1 MNGTYRRPLRAA
13 ALALLLCTAVRCDSG
28 DIYESHQ
35 ATTEGVSVRGT
46 FELLNP
52 EVFPG
57 EYDLIFGAFGEGGTS
72 ALSSVNVL
80 KPTDGDRVELSIE
93 NVPEDARSVRLCMTN
108 SGRQVV
114 YTFFEYA
121 LDDDRTS
128 DIDLPSAQI
137 DLLEPH
143 PAACLPAVQLRLLPS
158 GRERRGRTAADRG
171 KQLPL
176 AGRHGFD
183 ALGQAARQAFGP
195 RRQLSARRADLAG
208 GDQFPTAYRI
218 RHAKR
223 GHRPAQNLDRERV
236 SAKLTLCL
244 CVSQAKY
251 CFIAMYASK

>member
-1 MNGTYRRPLRAA
+1 MNGTYRRPLRAT

-121 LDDDRTS
+121 LDDDRIQRLVFQQYNCGSCHQGESGAGGLLLTEGNSYRSLVGTASTLSDKLRVKPSDPEGSFLLDALTS
-128 DIDLPSAQI
+128 QEAISSPPHTGFVTRSEDIDL
-137 DLLEPH
+137 
-143 PAACLPAVQLRLLPS
+143 LRIWIEKGCP
-158 GRERRGRTAADRG
+158 
-171 KQLPL
+171 
-176 AGRHGFD
+176 
-183 ALGQAARQAFGP
+183 
-195 RRQLSARRADLAG
+195 
-208 GDQFPTAYRI
+208 
-218 RHAKR
+218 
-223 GHRPAQNLDRERV
+223 QN
-236 SAKLTLCL
+236 
-244 CVSQAKY
+244 
-251 CFIAMYASK
+251 

>member
-137 DLLEPH
+137 DLREYDRIQRLVFQPVQ
-143 PAACLPAVQLRLLPS
+143 AASPPS
-158 GRERRGRTAADRG
+158 GRERRGEDWLLTEGNSYRSLVGTASTLSDKLRVKPSDPEGSFLLDVLTSQEAISS
-171 KQLPL
+171 PP
-176 AGRHGFD
+176 HTGFVTRSED
-183 ALGQAARQAFGP
+183 I
-195 RRQLSARRADLAG
+195 DLL
-208 GDQFPTAYRI
+208 RI
-218 RHAKR
+218 WIEK
-223 GHRPAQNLDRERV
+223 GCPQN
-236 SAKLTLCL
+236 
-244 CVSQAKY
+244 
-251 CFIAMYASK
+251 

>member
-57 EYDLIFGAFGEGGTS
+57 EYDLIFGAFGKGGTS

-93 NVPEDARSVRLCMTN
+93 NVPE
-108 SGRQVV
+108 
-114 YTFFEYA
+114 YA

-137 DLLEPH
+137 DLLEYDRIQRLVFQQYNCVSCH
-143 PAACLPAVQLRLLPS
+143 QGESGAGGLLLTEGNSYRSLVGTASTLSDKLRVKPSDPEGSFLL
-158 GRERRGRTAADRG
+158 
-171 KQLPL
+171 
-176 AGRHGFD
+176 D
-183 ALGQAARQAFGP
+183 ALTSQEAISSPPHTGFVTR
-195 RRQLSARRADLAG
+195 SEDIDLL
-208 GDQFPTAYRI
+208 RI
-218 RHAKR
+218 WIEK
-223 GHRPAQNLDRERV
+223 GCPQN
-236 SAKLTLCL
+236 
-244 CVSQAKY
+244 
-251 CFIAMYASK
+251 

>member
-13 ALALLLCTAVRCDSG
+13 ALALLLCTTVRCDSG

-80 KPTDGDRVELSIE
+80 KPADGNKVELSIE
-93 NVPEDARSVRLCMTN
+93 NVPEDACSVRLCMTN

-137 DLLEPH
+137 DLLEYDRI
-143 PAACLPAVQLRLLPS
+143 QRLAI
-158 GRERRGRTAADRG
+158 RAR
-171 KQLPL
+171 
-176 AGRHGFD
+176 
-183 ALGQAARQAFGP
+183 AARE
-195 RRQLSARRADLAG
+195 D
-208 GDQFPTAYRI
+208 
-218 RHAKR
+218 
-223 GHRPAQNLDRERV
+223 
-236 SAKLTLCL
+236 C
-244 CVSQAKY
+244 C
-251 CFIAMYASK
+251 

>member
-1 MNGTYRRPLRAA
+1 MKARNILFLI
-13 ALALLLCTAVRCDSG
+13 LASLLLCTAVRCDSG

-137 DLLEPH
+137 DLLEYDRI
-143 PAACLPAVQLRLLPS
+143 QLLVFQQYNCVSCHQGESGAGGLLLTEGNSYRSLVGTASTLSDKLRVKPS
-158 GRERRGRTAADRG
+158 DPEGSF
-171 KQLPL
+171 LL
-176 AGRHGFD
+176 D
-183 ALGQAARQAFGP
+183 ALTSQEAISSPPHTGFVTR
-195 RRQLSARRADLAG
+195 SEDIDLL
-208 GDQFPTAYRI
+208 RI
-218 RHAKR
+218 WIEK
-223 GHRPAQNLDRERV
+223 GCPQN
-236 SAKLTLCL
+236 
-244 CVSQAKY
+244 
-251 CFIAMYASK
+251 

>member
-1 MNGTYRRPLRAA
+1 MNGTYRRPLRAT

-137 DLLEPH
+137 DLLEYDRI
-143 PAACLPAVQLRLLPS
+143 QRLVFQQYNCVSCHQGES
-158 GRERRGRTAADRG
+158 G
-171 KQLPL
+171 
-176 AGRHGFD
+176 AGGLL
-183 ALGQAARQAFGP
+183 LGQAARQAFGP
-195 RRQLSARRADLAG
+195 RGQLSARRADLAG
-208 GDQFPTAYRI
+208 GDQLSAAYRI

-223 GHRPAQNLDRERV
+223 GHRLAQNLDRERV

-251 CFIAMYASK
+251 CFIVTYASR

>member
-13 ALALLLCTAVRCDSG
+13 VLALLLCTTVRCDSG

-72 ALSSVNVL
+72 ALSSV
-80 KPTDGDRVELSIE
+80 E

-137 DLLEPH
+137 DLLEYDRI
-143 PAACLPAVQLRLLPS
+143 QRLVFQQYNCVSCHQGES
-158 GRERRGRTAADRG
+158 G
-171 KQLPL
+171 
-176 AGRHGFD
+176 
-183 ALGQAARQAFGP
+183 
-195 RRQLSARRADLAG
+195 AG
-208 GDQFPTAYRI
+208 GLLLTEGNSYRSLVGTASTLSDKLRVKPSDPEGSFLLDVLTSQEAISSPPHTGFVTRSEDIDLLRI
-218 RHAKR
+218 WIEK
-223 GHRPAQNLDRERV
+223 GCPQN
-236 SAKLTLCL
+236 
-244 CVSQAKY
+244 
-251 CFIAMYASK
+251 

>member
-13 ALALLLCTAVRCDSG
+13 VLALLLCTTVRCDSG

-80 KPTDGDRVELSIE
+80 KPADGNKVELSIE

-137 DLLEPH
+137 DLLEYDRI
-143 PAACLPAVQLRLLPS
+143 QRLVFQQYNCVSCHQGES
-158 GRERRGRTAADRG
+158 G
-171 KQLPL
+171 
-176 AGRHGFD
+176 
-183 ALGQAARQAFGP
+183 
-195 RRQLSARRADLAG
+195 AG
-208 GDQFPTAYRI
+208 GLLLTEGNSYRSLVGVPATHSDKPRVEPSDPDGSFLLDVLTAEGAVAYPHTGLVTRSEDI
-218 RHAKR
+218 NLLRVWIEK
-223 GHRPAQNLDRERV
+223 GCPQN
-236 SAKLTLCL
+236 
-244 CVSQAKY
+244 
-251 CFIAMYASK
+251 